1 MRMALR
7 YVNQTRTASPAVVGI
22 MMPIEGVAHVP
33 SALQHA
39 TVGMVT

>member
-1 MRMALR
+1 MKMVLKS
-7 YVNQTRTASPAVVGI
+7 VNRTQTLATVTI
-22 MMPIEGVAHVP
+22 PIEGVAHVP